1 MRLTLA
7 DTGKE
12 EELRAQSTCQR
23 SEGFMEQTALLCHP
37 VTKAWANRY
46 RRLYD
51 AADDK
56 CFQSISNLINGAL
69 LASKENRVQVPDSGG
84 AWGISTGRMRLGGMD
99 ITNFPRVHLPRAE
112 RPKHRRTH
120 RRVPCE
126 HARLPGM
133 EAEAAWGYGRPHRGQ
148 GTLLSLR
155 WQRTVMALC

>member
-1 MRLTLA
+1 MRPNLA

-84 AWGISTGRMRLGGMD
+84 AWGISAGRIFCCQDVTEMSWRSPNSS
-99 ITNFPRVHLPRAE
+99 T
-112 RPKHRRTH
+112 
-120 RRVPCE
+120 
-126 HARLPGM
+126 
-133 EAEAAWGYGRPHRGQ
+133 AAIGHRGARPS
-148 GTLLSLR
+148 GKDKADHWDTGDKKGR
-155 WQRTVMALC
+155 